1 MTWSATLL
9 RGADDLDVKPF
20 EPVTNSGVVLVDTFG
35 ETGITAAKVMIEL
48 ASKSTTLGI
57 AIMEGAPLLRY
68 DNPGTG
74 AWVIDTPDLSFGP
87 MLCREISCIEHPDL
101 PDLWKVEFTVSGFG
115 PVMATASTTI
125 GSPQITV
132 GVVSRPRMA
141 SAYRANVT
149 PPVDT
154 LDASGDFQRAPWQ
167 NSGTDIGGYAVDIN
181 TSPVS
186 IPIDQTVIT
195 ITTVRRWPFQNWAA
209 TWVGADLTAET
220 IGLEVIADEW
230 VGARNTVAFM
240 GFPIGS
246 LLFESMEIQPL
257 HHEFKTQTV
266 TFIVDEWHHAQQMP
280 LVNPQFS
287 IPTTPD
293 PVTTMSHA
301 TVVLWNQTFWD
312 GFEVAATNP
321 LFSVAEMDYLETVFV

>member
-9 RGADDLDVKPF
+9 RGADDLAVKPF
-20 EPVTNSGVVLVDTFG
+20 EPVTSSGVVLVDTTG

-48 ASKSTTLGI
+48 ASQSTTLGI

-68 DNPGTG
+68 DS

-101 PDLWKVEFTVSGFG
+101 PDLWKVEFMVSGFG
-115 PVMATASTTI
+115 PVMSDATTTI

-154 LDASGDFQRAPWQ
+154 IDGNGDFERAPWQ
-167 NSGTDIGGYAVDIN
+167 ALGADIGGYAVDIN

-195 ITTVRRWPFQNWAA
+195 ITTVRRWPFQNWSA

-220 IGLEVIADEW
+220 IGLELIADEW
-230 VGARNTVAFM
+230 VGARNAVAFM

-266 TFIVDEWHHAQQMP
+266 TFIVDEWHHSQQMP

-293 PVTTMSHA
+293 SVTGMSH
-301 TVVLWNQTFWD
+301 TTKVLWNQTFWD